1 MIKQEKNTFL
11 IITAHSATPAVSK
24 HIIFFTAVLTSP
36 KHNLD
41 IAFDLTPM
49 CPGFKLNEFMFL
61 LIGSGQMCVEAMHR
75 LRRCFAPR
83 GADSSVLGLGL
94 AP

>member
-41 IAFDLTPM
+41 IASDLTPM

-61 LIGSGQMCVEAMHR
+61 LIGSGQMWK
-75 LRRCFAPR
+75 RCTGCSDASLP
-83 GADSSVLGLGL
+83 GELTQACL
-94 AP
+94 AWA